1 MKKRMTLLYMMI
13 LFMLITA
20 CAQPL
25 NTNVPSPTPVEE
37 EPTIELSST
46 LTLTPTLT
54 PAPTSTPT
62 PTPILTLTPTPTLT
76 STPTPEPTLTS
87 TPTPTLTS
95 TPMESEEEKDLN
107 TIIIRIGDAEM
118 TATLENNTSA
128 AFRELLTQGDI
139 TISMTDYGNF
149 EKVGPLG
156 HSIPTNDTRITT
168 VPGDVILYQGN
179 QITIYY
185 DTNTWSFTRIA
196 KISDLTQSDLI
207 SILGSGS
214 VTATFSIE

>member
-62 PTPILTLTPTPTLT
+62 PTPILTLTPTPT
-76 STPTPEPTLTS
+76 P
-87 TPTPTLTS
+87 

-118 TATLENNTSA
+118 TATLENNTSAA